1 MRAASVCTTALAIAS
16 RTPRSMR
23 LPSHQPHGIA
33 ASQHWAGRR
42 HRHGGGTV
50 VAKRSHVV
58 RVVAIGFDLGAQTD
72 NQSAEKAAE
81 ALTRGAAS
89 LLLYSSSLKSKP
101 AQAFLGVLS
110 LLQKGNPLLLI
121 QQHGELCRL
130 LAADGY
136 TSWEDCLLDQII
148 KGSDNALARAAATG
162 KPTAHL
168 LAAAAHDLDV
178 LQQLAVSEHTLALW
192 VKETSYGVTEE
203 WLQAA
208 NSMTRP
214 AASGG
219 NGTSNGAVTGAVPE
233 SLLDSGAPPPPA
245 LLKPLSEAQR
255 AALRAHL
262 AAQPKWSQN
271 VDLLAHYY
279 GAHGFGLV
287 SQHSVLTW
295 VGKLQAQDVLKGAHR
310 LEAAVSHMHISDNN
324 PAYDVLVEGLTAFLQ
339 QDLSQSAAPPHV
351 ALCGCPAARWLMTC
365 LVLQGGLESAVPAEL
380 AAAAAG
386 LRVLLLPA
394 TQISSLPELAWSLSQ
409 QPRAR
414 FVVIVNGLESGNS
427 TADHAAMLSGFDGFS
442 WPSNAMLL
450 AGFASKAP
458 IALFNVF
465 ASFAEV
471 DEDEE

>member
-1 MRAASVCTTALAIAS
+1 
-16 RTPRSMR
+16 MR
-23 LPSHQPHGIA
+23 LPSHQHHGIA

-89 LLLYSSSLKSKP
+89 LLLYSSSLKSKQ

-136 TSWEDCLLDQII
+136 TSWEDCLLDQVRHYSYCTAQRAPPAMLSVRLLTLLTQSHFDCPAWLCPCCTQII

-203 WLQAA
+203 
-208 NSMTRP
+208 
-214 AASGG
+214 
-219 NGTSNGAVTGAVPE
+219 
-233 SLLDSGAPPPPA
+233 
-245 LLKPLSEAQR
+245 
-255 AALRAHL
+255 
-262 AAQPKWSQN
+262 
-271 VDLLAHYY
+271 
-279 GAHGFGLV
+279 
-287 SQHSVLTW
+287 
-295 VGKLQAQDVLKGAHR
+295 
-310 LEAAVSHMHISDNN
+310 
-324 PAYDVLVEGLTAFLQ
+324 
-339 QDLSQSAAPPHV
+339 
-351 ALCGCPAARWLMTC
+351 
-365 LVLQGGLESAVPAEL
+365 
-380 AAAAAG
+380 
-386 LRVLLLPA
+386 
-394 TQISSLPELAWSLSQ
+394 
-409 QPRAR
+409 
-414 FVVIVNGLESGNS
+414 
-427 TADHAAMLSGFDGFS
+427 
-442 WPSNAMLL
+442 
-450 AGFASKAP
+450 
-458 IALFNVF
+458 
-465 ASFAEV
+465 
-471 DEDEE
+471 